1 MKRPATFIL
10 PIALIVGA
18 CATSFNPRAFAQVPN
33 DLIPPDVTLG
43 SGGGTGASAAA
54 SAAAPGMAGAATST
68 AAAPGLS
75 GAAASLTTPGL
86 PGAAAR
92 PANSGAPQPPPT
104 GSGANPPS
112 TPRGMGTPGAAMFHP
127 EKMPDPNKP
136 DPIAVIETDKG
147 TITIRLFRK
156 LAPITCENF
165 IDLTTKGF
173 YNGLTF
179 HRVEPG
185 FCIQGGCP
193 NGTGTGLYIPPGT
206 GQPRFVPLEIN
217 PQLKHNA
224 AGVVAMARFGQS
236 PNTASCQF
244 YITLAPKPNL
254 DNQYAVF
261 GGVISGMDVVN
272 SIAKGDH
279 IKSISVQETQT
290 Q

>member
-1 MKRPATFIL
+1 MNLTWLKTVPLTI
-10 PIALIVGA
+10 
-18 CATSFNPRAFAQVPN
+18 AFAVSLSINAAQAQLSS
-33 DLIPPDVTLG
+33 DLIPPDVTLP
-43 SGGGTGASAAA
+43 SANSPASSTVSA
-54 SAAAPGMAGAATST
+54 STPAPGMS
-68 AAAPGLS
+68 S
-75 GAAASLTTPGL
+75 ASSSLTTTPGL
-86 PGAAAR
+86 PGAVAR
-92 PANSGAPQPPPT
+92 PANSGAPAPPPA
-104 GSGANPPS
+104 GSGALPPGAS
-112 TPRGMGTPGAAMFHP
+112 GMPPANSMVPRGQGTPGAAMFHP
-127 EKMPDPNKP
+127 TTMPDPNKP

-147 TITIRLFRK
+147 NITIRLFRK

-165 IDLTTKGF
+165 IDLVTKGF

-206 GQPRFVPLEIN
+206 GQPRFLPLEIS
-217 PQLKHNA
+217 PQLRHNS
-224 AGVVAMARFGQS
+224 AGVVAMARFGSS

-261 GGVISGMDVVN
+261 GGVLTGMDVVN

-279 IKSISVQETQT
+279 IKSISVQETQ
-290 Q
+290 